1 MTAPATT
8 LGVWAGVVSDVGL
21 VSGALTDAE
30 LNELSSSPP
39 VVSTA
44 DVGWYRAASKVSLA
58 VKSERQSS
66 FPVPRAL
73 ATGASVQ
80 RVPESVFGNRFQ
92 FRMESIEAG
101 RPWEFGR
108 LLADGESTA
117 GAEAGRPV
125 RIDLRDLIGGMD
137 QSKPQMKVDHQKAS
151 DLKNISYQ
159 GGRPRSR
166 RGFRVVNNESTGVA
180 NKPSAYY
187 DATNAAGDTY
197 HLVMIAGTLYTIDN
211 GELIEV
217 DTGWPEDEL
226 PTVATVGLKTFI
238 ATKSRVRVFQEG
250 TVYAPGI
257 TAPTTGPV
265 FVTSTPN
272 VTNGVIALTP
282 GYEYAYTF
290 YDGTRLTESGP
301 SDATLVVLPPGSS
314 ASSITLSVAVSAAS
328 GVSDRYVYRRK
339 VGTGTWFKVGAV
351 GDNSTTS
358 FTDSAEVPP
367 DLTATL
373 ESPAGEF
380 VTADFPAGS
389 AVGEVEGRLL
399 VWGDSDDRRLVR
411 ISEVGDGER
420 WHSLNEITTGGD
432 MRAAVTHEG
441 RLVLATD
448 RTIEVVEGDWV
459 RGSAGSLGI
468 MRRVLD
474 TSKGCFGPFAACA
487 ARGRVYIAG
496 PDGIHVLGAGF
507 VLKDVTQT
515 ISDEVNRIV
524 ASAVDTAGSGVV
536 MEFDYISQ
544 ELWICLSQATQDAT
558 DPKNRVV
565 LTINLENGA
574 WSKHDHA
581 LSFVRKVT
589 DGTVGPRLFACDYF
603 GNILEMEV
611 YNGDGIQGNE
621 AWIPATNTIT
631 SFSATAKTITKTGAS
646 FPSTLRGVSL
656 VLKDVST
663 STRERVTI
671 LSASGDT
678 LTVDSIPSWLQAG
691 AVGPPVVAADEFY
704 VGGIHSVIDTKEFDG
719 GKPTEKVLR
728 TVELS
733 LADVTTER
741 Y

>member
-1 MTAPATT
+1 MTAPANT
-8 LGVWAGVVSDVGL
+8 AGVLYGVASDAALANV
-21 VSGALTDAE
+21 ALTDAQ
-30 LNELSSSPP
+30 LNEFAYSPP
-39 VVSTA
+39 PVSTT
-44 DVGWYRAASKVSLA
+44 DTGWYRAPSKVSVA
-58 VKSERQSS
+58 VKSNRQTD

-73 ATGASVQ
+73 ATGAAGQRLPVMVAGHRFSVHL
-80 RVPESVFGNRFQ
+80 ESV
-92 FRMESIEAG
+92 EAG
-101 RPWEFGR
+101 RPWALDR
-108 LLADGESTA
+108 LRFDGEVA
-117 GAEAGRPV
+117 GGLEAGRKFMV
-125 RIDLRDLIGGMD
+125 DLPGLKGGMD
-137 QSKPQMKVDHQKAS
+137 QSKPPTKIDLMKAS
-151 DLKNISYQ
+151 DLKNVTYQ
-159 GGRPRSR
+159 GGVARSR
-166 RGFRVVNNESTGVA
+166 RGYRVINNESTTVSQQ
-180 NKPSAYY
+180 PSAYF

-197 HLVMIAGTLYTIDN
+197 HLVIIAGTLYTIDN

-217 DTGWPEDEL
+217 DTGWPLDEL

-238 ATKSRVRVFQEG
+238 ATKSRVRVFMEG
-250 TVYAPGI
+250 TVYTPGI

-301 SDATLVVLPPGSS
+301 SDATLVLLPPGTGP
-314 ASSITLSVAVSAAS
+314 SSITLNVAVSAAS

-339 VGTGTWFKVGAV
+339 VGTDTWFKVGAV

-380 VTADFPAGS
+380 VTADFPPGS
-389 AVGEVEGRLL
+389 SVGVVEDRLL
-399 VWGDSDDRRLVR
+399 IWGDSDDRRVVR
-411 ISEVGDGER
+411 ISETGDGER

-432 MRAAVTHEG
+432 MRAAISHEG
-441 RLVLATD
+441 RLLLGTD
-448 RTIEVVEGDWV
+448 RTIEVIEGDWV

-474 TSKGCFGPFAACA
+474 TSKGVFGPYAMCS
-487 ARGRVYIAG
+487 ARGRAFAAG

-507 VLKDVTQT
+507 VQKDVTDT
-515 ISDEVNRIV
+515 ISDEVQRIV
-524 ASAVDTAGSGVV
+524 ASAVDTAGSSVV

-544 ELWICLSQATQDAT
+544 ELWICLSQATQDSA
-558 DPKNRVV
+558 DPKNRIV
-565 LTINLENGA
+565 LTINLESGA

-589 DGTVGPRLFACDYF
+589 DGLVGPRLFGCDYY
-603 GNILEMEV
+603 GNVLELDV

-631 SFSATAKTITKTGAS
+631 SLSATAKTITKTGAS
-646 FPSTLRGVSL
+646 FPSTLRGVAL
-656 VLKDVST
+656 VLKDLSSGEVF
-663 STRERVTI
+663 RRTI
-671 LSASGDT
+671 LSVSGDT
-678 LTVDSIPSWLQAG
+678 MTLDDVPSVL
-691 AVGPPVVAADEFY
+691 AANDHFY
-704 VGGIHSVIDTKEFDG
+704 VGGIHSVAETKEFDAG
-719 GKPTEKVLR
+719 RPSEKMLK
-728 TVELS
+728 TLELS
-733 LADVTTER
+733 LADCTTGA

>member
-1 MTAPATT
+1 MSAPAVT
-8 LGVWAGVVSDVGL
+8 LGIFAGVASDAGL

-30 LNELSSSPP
+30 LNDLSSSPP
-39 VVSTA
+39 PVSTA
-44 DVGWYRAASKVSLA
+44 DLGWYRAAHKVSVA
-58 VKSERQSS
+58 VKSDRQSA
-66 FPVPRAL
+66 FPAPRAL
-73 ATGASVQ
+73 ATGAAGQRFPVGISGHRFSVLM
-80 RVPESVFGNRFQ
+80 ESV
-92 FRMESIEAG
+92 EAG
-101 RPWEFGR
+101 RPWAVDR
-108 LLADGESTA
+108 LRFDGQMKD
-117 GAEAGRPV
+117 GAESGRAFMV
-125 RIDLRDLIGGMD
+125 DLPGLRGGMD
-137 QSKPQMKVDHQKAS
+137 QSKQPTKIDLMKAS
-151 DLKNISYQ
+151 DLKNVTYQ
-159 GGRPRSR
+159 GGFLRSR
-166 RGFRVVNNESTGVA
+166 RGYRVVNNESTGVS

-217 DTGWPEDEL
+217 DSGWPEDEL

-250 TVYAPGI
+250 SVYAPGI

-265 FVTSTPN
+265 FLSSDPN

-301 SDATLVVLPPGSS
+301 SDSILVVLPAGTT
-314 ASSITLSVAVSAAS
+314 ASSITLTIGVSAAS
-328 GVSDRYVYRRK
+328 GVSERWVYRRK
-339 VGTGTWFKVGAV
+339 VGTDTWFRVGRV
-351 GDNSTTS
+351 EDNTTTT

-380 VTADFPAGS
+380 VTADFPS
-389 AVGEVEGRLL
+389 ITAVAEAEGRLIG
-399 VWGDSDDRRLVR
+399 WGGEDRRTIVM
-411 ISEVGDGER
+411 SEVGDGER
-420 WHSLNEITTGGD
+420 WHSLNEVTTGGD
-432 MRAAVTHEG
+432 MRCAITHEG
-441 RLVLATD
+441 RLLLGTD
-448 RTIEVVEGDWV
+448 RTIEVIEGDWV

-474 TSKGCFGPFAACA
+474 TSKGVFGPFAMCA
-487 ARGRVYIAG
+487 ARGRVFAAG
-496 PDGIHVLGAGF
+496 PDGIHVIGAGF
-507 VLKDVTQT
+507 VLKDTTDT

-524 ASAVDTAGSGVV
+524 KAAVDTAGSGVV
-536 MEFDYISQ
+536 MEFNYIAQ
-544 ELWICLSQATQDAT
+544 ELWICLSQATQDST

-565 LTINLENGA
+565 LSINLESGA
-574 WSKHDHA
+574 WSKLDRA

-589 DGTVGPRLFACDYF
+589 DGTIGPRLFACDYF

-621 AWIPATNTIT
+621 AWVPATNTIT

-646 FPSTLRGVSL
+646 FPATLRGVSL
-656 VLKDVST
+656 VLVDASSSV
-663 STRERVTI
+663 RESVTI

-678 LTVDSIPSWLQAG
+678 LTVDSIPSWLANSDG
-691 AVGPPVVAADEFY
+691 FY
-704 VGGIHSVIDTKEFDG
+704 VGGIHSLAVTKEFDAG
-719 GKPTEKVLR
+719 RPSEKMVHSL
-728 TVELS
+728 EMS
-733 LADVTTER
+733 LADCATGG

>member
-1 MTAPATT
+1 MAAPAVTAGIFY
-8 LGVWAGVVSDVGL
+8 GVASDAGL

-44 DVGWYRAASKVSLA
+44 DIGWYRAAARVNVA
-58 VKSERQSS
+58 VKSDRQSA
-66 FPVPRAL
+66 FPAPRAL
-73 ATGASVQ
+73 ATGAAGQRLPVGIAGHRFSVMM
-80 RVPESVFGNRFQ
+80 ESVV
-92 FRMESIEAG
+92 AG
-101 RPWEFGR
+101 RPWALDR
-108 LLADGESTA
+108 LRFDGEIKE
-117 GAEAGRPV
+117 GREAGREYLV
-125 RIDLRDLIGGMD
+125 DLPGLKGGMD
-137 QSKPQMKVDHQKAS
+137 HSKPPTKIDLMKAS

-159 GGRPRSR
+159 GGTARSR
-166 RGFRVVNNESTGVA
+166 RGFKVVNNASTGVS

-211 GELIEV
+211 GELISV

-226 PTVATVGLKTFI
+226 PTVATIGLKTFL
-238 ATKSRVRVFQEG
+238 ATKSRVRVFMEG

-265 FVTSTPN
+265 FVSSTPN
-272 VTNGVIALTP
+272 ITNGVVALTP

-301 SDATLVVLPPGSS
+301 SDSILVVLPPGSS
-314 ASSITLSVAVSAAS
+314 ASSIALSIAISAAS

-339 VGTGTWFKVGAV
+339 VGTDTWFKVGAV
-351 GDNSTTS
+351 GNNTTTS

-380 VTADFPAGS
+380 VTADFPEGS

-420 WHSLNEITTGGD
+420 WHSLNEVTTGGD
-432 MRAAVTHEG
+432 MRAALTQEG
-441 RLVLATD
+441 RLILATD
-448 RTIEVVEGDWV
+448 RTIEVIEGDWV
-459 RGSAGSLGI
+459 RGSAGALGI
-468 MRRVLD
+468 TRRVID
-474 TSKGCFGPFAACA
+474 TSKGCFGPFAAA
-487 ARGRVYIAG
+487 VGRGRAFIAG
-496 PDGIHVLGAGF
+496 PDGIHVVGNGF
-507 VLKDVTQT
+507 VEKDTLDT
-515 ISDEVNRIV
+515 ISDEVQRIV

-544 ELWICLSQATQDAT
+544 ELWICLSQATQDST

-565 LTINLENGA
+565 LTINLESGA

-589 DGTVGPRLFACDYF
+589 DGTIGPRLFGCDYF
-603 GNILEMEV
+603 GNILELDA
-611 YNGDGIQGNE
+611 YNGDGLQGNE
-621 AWIPATNTIT
+621 AWIPATTTIT

-646 FPSTLRGVSL
+646 FPATLRGVAL
-656 VLKDVST
+656 VLVDASSSV
-663 STRERVTI
+663 RERVTI
-671 LSASGDT
+671 LSASGDA
-678 LTVDSIPSWLQAG
+678 LTVDAIPSWLANSDG
-691 AVGPPVVAADEFY
+691 FH
-704 VGGIHSVIDTKEFDG
+704 VGGIHALVVTKEFDAG
-719 GKPTEKVLR
+719 RPTEKMLR
-728 TVELS
+728 DLELS
-733 LADVTTER
+733 LPDCTTGR